1 MRYTRKSLYLRWIKL
16 DKQTP
21 VTMEIQGTVTAVL
34 PEESGTGKRGND
46 WKKRCFVVETPG
58 QYPKSA
64 CLQLFGDKVAD
75 CPAVGESVA
84 VSFDIESRE
93 YNGRWYTTLSAWK
106 VTRNGSQAA
115 VQAPPTPAAP
125 PVVSAPA
132 TSDDLPF

>member
-1 MRYTRKSLYLRWIKL
+1 
-16 DKQTP
+16 
-21 VTMEIQGTVTAVL
+21 MEIQGNVTAVL
-34 PEESGTGKRGND
+34 PEESGTSKSGNE

-84 VSFDIESRE
+84 VSFDIDSRE

-106 VTRNGSQAA
+106 VTHNDSPAA
-115 VQAPPTPAAP
+115 VQAPAQAAPAPVVP